1 MNLSVSKGTA
11 AANKV
16 STLVVFVPQQS
27 SSKVSLPGLDKDVV
41 AAVSDAVSEGIFSGK
56 KEEIMP
62 LMNCGVESAK
72 HLLLIGLGK
81 VKSNDYE
88 LVRRVSSVAYNKLK
102 ALKVSGAGYDL
113 LSLTKHTKDNAHAV
127 QAAVEGIELSAFKMD
142 KYVGKAGSSKKKS
155 KDEKKGLG
163 DIVFLAGGKLSVA
176 SLKKA
181 VTQGQMISEGVNFC
195 RELGDLPGNMMTPA
209 ILASEV
215 QKAAKGTGLK
225 VTVFDKA
232 RIKKEKMG
240 GLLGVSLG
248 SDKDPRFIII
258 EYKGAAASKKP
269 IALVGKGLTFDAGG
283 ISLKPAGGMDEMKY
297 DMQGGAAV
305 IGTMLAVAKLKL
317 KANVVAYIPSTENM
331 PGPGANKPG
340 DILTA
345 RNGKTIEVLNTD
357 AEGRLILADA
367 LVYATEKKPK
377 LVMDAA
383 TLTGAMLIALGNIHT
398 GVFSRDN
405 NLVKKIQAAADK
417 AAELVWPMPIVDD
430 HASDM
435 KGVFADL
442 SNIGATRGAGSSTA
456 AAFLEHFVENDVPWA
471 HFDIAGTAWN
481 QGNRHPYCP
490 KKGATGA
497 LVRTWVEFIKA
508 NS

>member
-11 AANKV
+11 TANKV

-27 SSKVSLPGLDKDVV
+27 SSKVSLPGADKDVV
-41 AAVSDAVSEGIFSGK
+41 ALLKHCVEDGHFKGG
-56 KEEIMP
+56 KEET
-62 LMNCGVESAK
+62 LSLLHTKVEGAE
-72 HLLLIGLGK
+72 HLLFVGLGD
-81 VKSNDYE
+81 VKTNDYE
-88 LVRRVSSVAYNKLK
+88 LVRRVSSVAYSKLK
-102 ALKVSGAGYDL
+102 SLKATGAGFDL
-113 LSLTKHTKDNAHAV
+113 LTLTKHTKDNARAV
-127 QAAVEGIELSAFKMD
+127 RAAVEGIELTAYSMD
-142 KYVGKAGSSKKKS
+142 EYKGKAAPKKKKS
-155 KDEKKGLG
+155 EEGNKIER
-163 DIVFLAGGKLSVA
+163 IVFLAGGKMSPA

-181 VTQGQMISEGVNFC
+181 ISEGQIISEGVNFT
-195 RELGDLPGNMMTPA
+195 RRLGDLPGNLMTPA

-215 QKAAKGTGLK
+215 QKAAKGTGLI

-232 RIKKEKMG
+232 RIKKERMG

-248 SDKDPRFIII
+248 SDKDPRFIMI
-258 EYKGAAASKKP
+258 EYKGAAASRKP

-283 ISLKPAGGMDEMKY
+283 ISLKPAASMDEMKY

-305 IGTMLAVAKLKL
+305 IGTMLAIAKLKL
-317 KANVVAYIPSTENM
+317 KANVVAYVPATENM

-383 TLTGAMLIALGNIHT
+383 TLTGAMVVALGNTYT
-398 GVFSRDN
+398 GVHSRDN
-405 NLVKKIQAAADK
+405 NLVKKVQEAADK
-417 AAELVWPMPIVDD
+417 SDENMWPMPIHDD
-430 HASDM
+430 HSNDM

-442 SNIGATRGAGSSTA
+442 QNISNFRGAGSSTA
-456 AAFLEHFVENDVPWA
+456 AAFLENFIENDVPWA
-471 HFDIAGTAWN
+471 HFDIAGTGWN

-497 LVRTWVEFIKA
+497 LVRTWVEFIRA
-508 NS
+508 NG